1 MICNYFLPFHRLP
14 FNLCL
19 CLFILLMVYFA
30 MEQLFSLMQSFLFI
44 FVFVAIALGVKSKKS
59 KNLTPMFSSK
69 SLMVPGIMIKYSV
82 HFELIFVCGVK

>member
-1 MICNYFLPFHRLP
+1 
-14 FNLCL
+14 
-19 CLFILLMVYFA
+19 MVYFA
-30 MEQLFSLMQSFLFI
+30 MEWLFSLMQSLFI